1 MQKNNQENMD
11 MISLLQ
17 NTLQKEAEKLL
28 KENEKKAEK
37 AKTEAELE
45 RQKYRATLK
54 PVSKEEFMK
63 RFAEL
68 SKKNDEWE
76 KYANDKGVLF
86 VSVGFSD
93 IIELMRNA
101 KDEIDYAEILDKTE
115 SRLDFLMNDVKNS
128 IEEINLNIDFDK
140 IAKEMEEQRL
150 KALGWEETP
159 SIKSVFEK
167 MARSKER

>member
-1 MQKNNQENMD
+1 MKKNNQENMD

-17 NTLQKEAEKLL
+17 NQLLKEAEKLS
-28 KENEKKAEK
+28 KEAEKEAEK
-37 AKTEAELE
+37 AKKEAELE
-45 RQKYRATLK
+45 RQKYRASLK
-54 PVSKEEFMK
+54 PISKAEFMK